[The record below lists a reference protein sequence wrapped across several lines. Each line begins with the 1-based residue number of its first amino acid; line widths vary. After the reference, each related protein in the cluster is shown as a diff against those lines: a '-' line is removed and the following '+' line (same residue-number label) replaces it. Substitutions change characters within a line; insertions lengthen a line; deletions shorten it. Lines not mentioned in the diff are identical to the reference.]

1 MMLLWIPLV
10 LLIPFG
16 IVWFM
21 RRDGDLSCCG
31 VTHASHTGTPTPGGS
46 DPLEIARV
54 RLAKGEITVE
64 QFDEI
69 RRVLG

>member
-1 MMLLWIPLV
+1 MMFLWIPFLLV
-10 LLIPFG
+10 PFG

-21 RRDGDLSCCG
+21 RREGDPSCCA
-31 VTHASHTGTPTPGGS
+31 VTHAPHTGTPTPGGR

-54 RLAKGEITVE
+54 RLARGEITPE